1 MSQTLKNVVD
11 SILNILT
18 KFGLTDDS
26 RYSSTW
32 MEYKI
37 YQVRAELIIAEY
49 NATGILNQDWMSD
62 IGLLTFY
69 KVTRADNNSVSCEC
83 DISKTTIPQTIA
95 LKTRDG
101 NTDLGIFSLSSACG
115 KYQYYPRPMYRWQN
129 TPPEHT
135 NSLFNWYYRIN
146 TELYVSNNPTTLR
159 MIGLL
164 LNPLEGKIMNSAP
177 VASGSIVSG
186 TVYLVKYNQ
195 IIYDGVVYAPDET
208 FTGTLATTY
217 GGSGIVYLNA
227 QVQSYK
233 DTDPFP
239 APGDMIRKIEL
250 EILTKEFAIE
260 AQAVIDIRN
269 DGVDDAAK

>member
-32 MEYKI
+32 LEYKI
-37 YQVRAELIIAEY
+37 YQVRAEAIIAEY
-49 NATGILNQDWMSD
+49 NQTGIINQDWMSD

-69 KVTRADNNSVSCEC
+69 KVNRADNNSIPCDC

-101 NTDLGIFSLSSACG
+101 NSDLGIFSLSSACG

-146 TELYVSNNPTTLR
+146 TELYVSNNPTKLR

-177 VASGSIVSG
+177 VLSGSIVPG
-186 TVYLVKYNQ
+186 VVYLVKYGQ
-195 IIYDGVVYAPDET
+195 IVYESVVYADGST
-208 FTGTLATTY
+208 FTGNLSATYT
-217 GGSGIVYLNA
+217 GTGVAYLNS

-239 APGDMIRKIEL
+239 ASGDMIRKIEL
-250 EILTKEFAIE
+250 EILTKEFGIE
-260 AQAVIDIRN
+260 AQAVNDVRN
-269 DGVDDAAK
+269 DSVDDATK

>member
-69 KVTRADNNSVSCEC
+69 KVTRADNNSVSCDC

-177 VASGSIVSG
+177 VANGSIVSG

>member
-69 KVTRADNNSVSCEC
+69 KVTRADNNSVSCDC

-164 LNPLEGKIMNSAP
+164 LNPLDGKIMNSAP
-177 VASGSIVSG
+177 VANGSIVLG

-195 IIYDGVVYAPDET
+195 IIYDGVVYAPDTT
-208 FTGTLATTY
+208 FTGTIATTY

>member
-49 NATGILNQDWMSD
+49 NTTGILNQDWMSD

-69 KVTRADNNSVSCEC
+69 KVTRADNNSVSCDC

-177 VASGSIVSG
+177 VANGSIVSG

>member
-1 MSQTLKNVVD
+1 
-11 SILNILT
+11 
-18 KFGLTDDS
+18 
-26 RYSSTW
+26 
-32 MEYKI
+32 
-37 YQVRAELIIAEY
+37 
-49 NATGILNQDWMSD
+49 MSD

-69 KVTRADNNSVSCEC
+69 KVTRADNNSVSCDC

-177 VASGSIVSG
+177 VANGSIVSG

-195 IIYDGVVYAPDET
+195 IIYDGVVYAPDTT

>member
-1 MSQTLKNVVD
+1 
-11 SILNILT
+11 
-18 KFGLTDDS
+18 
-26 RYSSTW
+26 
-32 MEYKI
+32 
-37 YQVRAELIIAEY
+37 
-49 NATGILNQDWMSD
+49 
-62 IGLLTFY
+62 
-69 KVTRADNNSVSCEC
+69 
-83 DISKTTIPQTIA
+83 
-95 LKTRDG
+95 
-101 NTDLGIFSLSSACG
+101 
-115 KYQYYPRPMYRWQN
+115 
-129 TPPEHT
+129 
-135 NSLFNWYYRIN
+135 
-146 TELYVSNNPTTLR
+146 

-177 VASGSIVSG
+177 VANGSIVSG

-195 IIYDGVVYAPDET
+195 IIYDGVVYAPDTT

>member
-69 KVTRADNNSVSCEC
+69 KVTRADNNSVSCDC

-95 LKTRDG
+95 LNKRR
-101 NTDLGIFSLSSACG
+101 
-115 KYQYYPRPMYRWQN
+115 KY
-129 TPPEHT
+129 
-135 NSLFNWYYRIN
+135 
-146 TELYVSNNPTTLR
+146 
-159 MIGLL
+159 
-164 LNPLEGKIMNSAP
+164 
-177 VASGSIVSG
+177 
-186 TVYLVKYNQ
+186 
-195 IIYDGVVYAPDET
+195 
-208 FTGTLATTY
+208 
-217 GGSGIVYLNA
+217 
-227 QVQSYK
+227 
-233 DTDPFP
+233 
-239 APGDMIRKIEL
+239 
-250 EILTKEFAIE
+250 
-260 AQAVIDIRN
+260 
-269 DGVDDAAK
+269 

>member
-69 KVTRADNNSVSCEC
+69 KVTRADNNSVSCDC

-177 VASGSIVSG
+177 VANGSIVSG

-195 IIYDGVVYAPDET
+195 IIYDGVVYAPDTT